1 MTNTSQQL
9 NEAYGFLWW
18 LNGKESYRLP
28 QTTLEFQGKL
38 IPNAPN
44 DLISALGKDDQKL
57 YIVPSQDLIVIRMGD
72 DAGNAVPG
80 PSGFDNELWGKLDEL
95 FDY

>member
-1 MTNTSQQL
+1 
-9 NEAYGFLWW
+9 
-18 LNGKESYRLP
+18 
-28 QTTLEFQGKL
+28 
-38 IPNAPN
+38 
-44 DLISALGKDDQKL
+44 
-57 YIVPSQDLIVIRMGD
+57 MGD